1 MAELEKDGSKSRRT
15 NRTISCDNSPVRAP
29 QNRAS
34 STGSMGPSIVRG
46 SRKATGRPP
55 LNVALVDVRQE
66 HRQVLRQSCLAA
78 GYSPVFKTVRDP
90 SLDRVGHWADLIV
103 VESDLGCR
111 ALHSAD
117 RVRRA
122 GGPPVGMLV
131 NWWSD
136 LEQDARQAADFVL
149 HVPLTVDEVRDLL
162 ALTVPRRTE
171 GRSSPICTRRERRR
185 AGED

>member
-1 MAELEKDGSKSRRT
+1 MAKQANVS
-15 NRTISCDNSPVRAP
+15 
-29 QNRAS
+29 RAS
-34 STGSMGPSIVRG
+34 DRCPMGRSIVRG
-46 SRKATGRPP
+46 SRKATSRSP
-55 LNVALVDVRQE
+55 LNVALVDVREE

-78 GYSPVFKTVRDP
+78 GYSPVFKTVRGP
-90 SLDRVGHWADLIV
+90 SLDRVGHWVDLIV
-103 VESDLGCR
+103 VEADLGSR
-111 ALHSAD
+111 ALHSAE

-162 ALTVPRRTE
+162 ALAVPGRTE
-171 GRSSPICTRRERRR
+171 GRPSPSCARGERRR

>member
-1 MAELEKDGSKSRRT
+1 MAKQANVS
-15 NRTISCDNSPVRAP
+15 
-29 QNRAS
+29 RAS
-34 STGSMGPSIVRG
+34 DRCPMGRSTARG
-46 SRKATGRPP
+46 SRKAAGRPA
-55 LNVALVDVRQE
+55 LNVALVDVREE

-78 GYSPVFKTVRDP
+78 GYSPVFKAVRGP
-90 SLDRVGHWADLIV
+90 SLDRAGHWADLIV
-103 VESDLGCR
+103 VESDLGSR
-111 ALHSAD
+111 ALHSAE

-162 ALTVPRRTE
+162 ALTVPGRTE
-171 GRSSPICTRRERRR
+171 GRSSPIYAHREPRR
-185 AGED
+185 AGKD

>member
-1 MAELEKDGSKSRRT
+1 
-15 NRTISCDNSPVRAP
+15 
-29 QNRAS
+29 
-34 STGSMGPSIVRG
+34 MGPPTARG
-46 SRKATGRPP
+46 SRKAAGRRA

-78 GYSPVFKTVRDP
+78 GYSPVLKTVRGP
-90 SLDRVGHWADLIV
+90 YLNRVGHWADLIV
-103 VESDLGCR
+103 VEADLGSR
-111 ALHSAD
+111 ALHSAE

-149 HVPLTVDEVRDLL
+149 HVPLTVDEVRELL
-162 ALTVPRRTE
+162 ALTVPGRTE
-171 GRSSPICTRRERRR
+171 ERPSPIRAHGERRR